1 MMSAIQIGD
10 SAPDITAV
18 DQNGQSLQLSHYR
31 GRQAVVIFFYPADDS
46 PVCTKE
52 ACSFRDAYEEFVDA
66 GAAVIGISGD
76 DLDSH
81 QQFASK
87 HRLPFHLLADADGT
101 IRQSFGVPK
110 SLGLFPGR
118 VTYVLDI
125 AGVVR
130 HIFNSQFSADRH
142 VREALTMIQQLKGT
156 GHDR

>member
-1 MMSAIQIGD
+1 MSAIKIGD
-10 SAPDITAV
+10 LAPDISAV
-18 DQNGQSLQLSHYR
+18 DQDGQPLKLSEYR

-46 PVCTKE
+46 PICTKE

-87 HRLPFHLLADADGT
+87 HRLPFHLLADADGA
-101 IRQSFGVPK
+101 IRRSFGVPK
-110 SLGLFPGR
+110 SLGLLPGR

-125 AGVVR
+125 VGVVR

-142 VREALTMIQQLKGT
+142 VREALTIIQQLKGSE
-156 GHDR
+156 HDS